1 MKRRRI
7 REALADIGLT
17 ALMLAAL
24 LPLLIMC
31 ELCGIELD
39 E

>member
-1 MKRRRI
+1 MIRRI
-7 REALADIGLT
+7 RDALASVAWT
-17 ALMLAAL
+17 ALMLTAL